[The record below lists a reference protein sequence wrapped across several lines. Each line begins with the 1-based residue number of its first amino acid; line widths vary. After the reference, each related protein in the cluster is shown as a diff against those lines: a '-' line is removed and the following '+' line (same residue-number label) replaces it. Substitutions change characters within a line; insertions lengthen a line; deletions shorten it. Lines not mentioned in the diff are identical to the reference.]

1 MRFGI
6 FPRLLSLE
14 LVEVAPKLT
23 FEPTDEYIPT
33 KKNAF
38 NINMQ
43 LANTAKH
50 VFVNEV
56 CFLLNNN
63 TERAATRKHLCIKTQ
78 AIFTFHKLVFSNLQ
92 QIQNK

>member
-33 KKNAF
+33 KK
-38 NINMQ
+38 IHS
-43 LANTAKH
+43 T
-50 VFVNEV
+50 
-56 CFLLNNN
+56 
-63 TERAATRKHLCIKTQ
+63 
-78 AIFTFHKLVFSNLQ
+78 
-92 QIQNK
+92 